1 MKYYPN
7 YYETDMNKD
16 LIPNPPHN
24 KYSYAQYINSL
35 GRLWCKEN
43 DVNFNMLVASLISAV
58 LQGNIKV
65 EKKDKDE
72 YLYLINQSRIDR
84 LLYSQEAKQLLYTLV
99 NSYNVPLSDY
109 SDNEFMLSYKNY
121 LLDKLGSI

>member
-84 LLYSQEAKQLLYTLV
+84 LLDSQEPRQLLYTLV
-99 NSYNVPLSDY
+99 NSYNIPLSDY
-109 SDNEFMLSYKNY
+109 DDNEFMLSYKNY
-121 LLDKLGSI
+121 LLDKLGGV